1 MRNIKKLAITLC
13 ATLAF
18 GASVAGVATINP
30 FYANAETENA
40 EVVTETVVVGN
51 FSESNHGAKL
61 WGGKGTVAHNTDPA
75 YIHGNENGSLKVTPT
90 ATGGT
95 YLEFTPVTK
104 DLTNYEKLTCY
115 VYNPNDY
122 AVKFDF
128 AFVGGKVCASKEW
141 TELTINLD
149 DHFDENNISTL
160 GTTSGEKFTRD
171 NITGLCFY
179 NYGSNLALNDS
190 VYFSNL
196 YAYNGECELVSFKMI
211 EGGSIR
217 TDDPVG
223 IRFATEISAE
233 DLAKLPANAEFGT
246 IIYPTAGLTDTTI
259 PELYEAKDEGLVYIK
274 KNVWASTG
282 DYASTDTF
290 NRYYSVLIGE
300 DINTGLDKSLWDKQL
315 TAMSY
320 VTYTD
325 EETGITYKTWAD
337 NAQSRSVVYVAAA
350 AEAAGKGTEFFDTI
364 FTEAVGTLTL
374 DSYLTEMK
382 VGEKQTLTTNAK
394 DDMGATLPVVWETS
408 DATIATVEN
417 GVVTAVGAGTVEITA
432 KLGNLE
438 ATATITVNLVNTIL
452 FDMANE
458 ADADNVYL
466 PQWAWV
472 FATAFDDTVKFNNGN
487 GSLKVTWTTMASD
500 TNVAW
505 LSFKNPAITDISAYD
520 YVTFDVYNPT
530 SKTGSIVLNG
540 ADNSTAKVTSQG
552 VTTFRY
558 SIADLFN
565 GVAKYKDT
573 STETAI
579 NKTNVSGFTIK
590 FWKYDWNNQTS
601 GTAFGLGDSIWISPI
616 RLEKA
621 GETID
626 STVTVNDKTVL
637 FAAFSQKNWVQHCS
651 VSSNNFITTQYST
664 TFAYSTDYAYGTEAG
679 SLKVTAG
686 NTNGEMGV
694 VVKNPMI
701 RDISNYQY
709 IVFRVYN
716 PTDTDVSAGFWWCGD
731 TKCKAGQWTEIKFDV
746 KAYYAANKTMSA
758 DSGSVSLSNAHSIV
772 FRIMGATK
780 GQSYYISNVYVT
792 NE

>member
-61 WGGKGTVAHNTDPA
+61 WGSKGTVAHNTDPA

-95 YLEFTPVTK
+95 YLDFTPVTK

-122 AVKFDF
+122 EVKFDF
-128 AFVGGKVCASKEW
+128 AFAGGKVCASKEW

-160 GTTSGEKFTRD
+160 KTTSGAKFTRD
-171 NITGLCFY
+171 NITGLCFS
-179 NYGSNLALNDS
+179 NYESNLALNDS

-217 TDDPVG
+217 TDAPAG
-223 IRFATEISAE
+223 IRFITEISVE
-233 DLAKLPANAEFGT
+233 EHAKLPENAEFGT
-246 IIYPTAGLTDTTI
+246 LIYPTAGLTDTTI

-282 DYASTDTF
+282 DYASTDDLY
-290 NRYYSVLIGE
+290 RYYSVLIGE
-300 DINTGLDKSLWDKQL
+300 DIEKGLPEFLWDKQL

-325 EETGITYKTWAD
+325 EAGITYITWAD
-337 NAQSRSVVYVAAA
+337 NTQSRSLVYVAAA
-350 AEAAGKGTEFFDTI
+350 AEAAGEGTEFFDTI
-364 FTEAVGTLTL
+364 FQTVFDEVKFEN
-374 DSYLTEMK
+374 YLTEMK
-382 VGEKQTLTTNAK
+382 AGEKQTLTTNAK
-394 DDMGATLPVVWETS
+394 DDMGTALPLIWETS
-408 DATIATVEN
+408 DATIASVEN
-417 GVVTAVGAGTVEITA
+417 GVVTALDSGTVEITA

-438 ATATITVNLVNTIL
+438 ATATITVNLVNAIL
-452 FDMANE
+452 FDKANE

-466 PQWAWV
+466 PKWGWV

-487 GSLKVTWTTMASD
+487 GSLKVTWTTMDDD
-500 TNVAW
+500 TKYGA

-530 SKTGSIVLNG
+530 TKTGSIGFTGVAHNTVQVI
-540 ADNSTAKVTSQG
+540 NQG
-552 VTTFRY
+552 VTTIRF
-558 SIADLFN
+558 SIADYIGGTHNAEYNN
-565 GVAKYKDT
+565 GSDS
-573 STETAI
+573 STI
-579 NKTNVSGFTIK
+579 DKTNVSGFTFN
-590 FWKYDWNNQTS
+590 FWKYDYNNQTS
-601 GTAFGLGDSIWISPI
+601 GTSFGLGDSIWISPI
-616 RLEKA
+616 RLEIA

-626 STVTVNDKTVL
+626 STVTVNEKVAL
-637 FAAFSQKNWVQHCS
+637 FAAFSQKNWVEHCTVNS
-651 VSSNNFITTQYST
+651 TAFIRKHNSSI
-664 TFAYSTDYAYGTEAG
+664 AYSTDYAYGNEAG
-679 SLKVTAG
+679 SLKITSSSTESAAVIY
-686 NTNGEMGV
+686 
-694 VVKNPMI
+694 NPMI
-701 RDISNYQY
+701 RNISDYKY
-709 IVFRVYN
+709 LVYRIYN
-716 PTDTDVSAGFWWCGD
+716 PNSTDIQAGFWWCGD
-731 TKCKAGQWTEIKFDV
+731 TVCKAGEWTEV
-746 KAYYAANKTMSA
+746 KLDLTTSPNLTNYNGTKM
-758 DSGSVSLSNAHSIV
+758 SLSNIEQVAV
-772 FRIMGATK
+772 RIMNANGL
-780 GQSYYISNVYVT
+780 SVYVSNVYVT